1 MKELAAEF
9 VLMKELAD
17 EKVDGRACYAHG
29 SGRIIHGGKLLEKK
43 IEEVSSPK
51 PY

>member
-43 IEEVSSPK
+43 
-51 PY
+51 